1 MSSHQEVLATLHLNA
16 LRDVG
21 PARFQKLI
29 DHFGSSLNAVQE
41 QPRAWTGLR
50 LFDSDVLERIKLDW
64 IAAREVAAR
73 DVALIE
79 KTGITLFFLH
89 EGPYPSRLKQ
99 IPSPPPVL
107 YVRGPR
113 FEPDAMAVALVG
125 SRRSSYYAE
134 KTARWLSEDLAHA
147 GITNVSG
154 LARGID
160 TCVHDA
166 TLKVGGRTWAVLGSG
181 LSFIYPPENKKLAE
195 SIVESGALISEFPM
209 SSRPHPSSFPR
220 RNRIIAGLC
229 VGTVVIE
236 GTAKSGSLITARLA
250 ADQGREV
257 MAVPGPVRSAGAAA
271 PHLLI
276 KSGATLVE
284 SADDI
289 LDAIGV
295 RSINSIQPAQSP
307 LELSAPFESILRHLD
322 DEPMPREVLAERLQK
337 STAELSSLLL
347 ELELQGLVRCL
358 SSGGVVK
365 T

>member
-1 MSSHQEVLATLHLNA
+1 MSSQQEILASLHLNA

-29 DHFGSSLNAVQE
+29 DHFGSSLSAVQA
-41 QPRAWTGLR
+41 QPHGWAGVR
-50 LFDSDVLERIKLDW
+50 LLDSEILERIKSSW
-64 IAAREVAAR
+64 AMAYQAACRDAAAVER
-73 DVALIE
+73 M
-79 KTGITLFFLH
+79 GITLFFLH
-89 EGPYPSRLKQ
+89 EGTYPSRLRE

-107 YVRGPR
+107 YVQGNKFDP
-113 FEPDAMAVALVG
+113 EAVAVALVG

-134 KTARWLSEDLAHA
+134 KTARWLSEELAHA

-166 TLKVGGRTWAVLGSG
+166 TLKAQGCTWAVLGSG
-181 LSFIYPPENKKLAE
+181 LSFIYPPENKKLAAA
-195 SIVESGALISEFPM
+195 IVENGALLSEFPM

-220 RNRIIAGLC
+220 RNRIISGLC
-229 VGTVVIE
+229 VGTVVVE
-236 GTAKSGSLITARLA
+236 GSEKSGSLITARLA

-257 MAVPGPVRSAGAAA
+257 MAVPGPVRSMGAAA

-289 LDAIGV
+289 LEAIGV
-295 RSINSIQPAQSP
+295 REIGSKKDISPA
-307 LELSAPFESILRHLD
+307 LELAAPFESVLRHLD
-322 DEPMPREVLAERLQK
+322 HEPISREVLAQRSQK

-347 ELELQGLVRCL
+347 ELELQGLIRCL
-358 SSGGVVK
+358 SSGNVVK